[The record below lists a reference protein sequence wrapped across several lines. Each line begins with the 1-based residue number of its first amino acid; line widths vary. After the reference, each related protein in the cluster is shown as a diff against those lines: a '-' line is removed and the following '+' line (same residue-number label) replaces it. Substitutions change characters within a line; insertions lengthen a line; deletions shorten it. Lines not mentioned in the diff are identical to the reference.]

1 MRCGYSLLGWVS
13 ALCYLS
19 QRIKIDTY
27 RSGKVNNRRNDSDDL
42 VLLGI
47 AIAVIVVCLFV
58 WKFSTAVSL
67 DFHAGGSLLLGTIM
81 GIAILGAGW
90 WQENNYGS
98 VFTVKNVLPAS
109 LAVVWLGFWPALQQW
124 GSVGLSFPGEVQ
136 DVEWWANGFTR
147 WGVLLII
154 VLGGYSYVHRTRDGY

>member
-1 MRCGYSLLGWVS
+1 MVRHDQSLSAPGHAFLGKTGE
-13 ALCYLS
+13 ATTIL
-19 QRIKIDTY
+19 TP
-27 RSGKVNNRRNDSDDL
+27 G
-42 VLLGI
+42 
-47 AIAVIVVCLFV
+47 A
-58 WKFSTAVSL
+58 
-67 DFHAGGSLLLGTIM
+67 IM

-124 GSVGLSFPGEVQ
+124 GSVGLFFPGEVQ